1 MTSLRG
7 FALVLPVFSLLAACG
22 TEPGVTSVDT
32 FTDTPAD
39 PVVTNP
45 PVGTPPEAPEVLPA
59 VALNAVLTGREVVP
73 AVYDTR
79 ATGAATFTLDGE
91 RTQLSYTLEHTVESP
106 TAAHLHLGLAG
117 DSGEEMLTLP
127 LTPGVLT
134 GTVEVTRAQARAL
147 EDGTAYIDIHSEA
160 HPNGEVRAQV
170 VRPGEL
176 VYVARLSGDQVNP
189 PTSVTSSGLGQLLVD
204 GTTNRVRFNM
214 FTRGMTVSPIAVD
227 IRVAPAGA
235 DGPVAVDLTDPKTPP
250 APLLA
255 GARTIT
261 STQDLDAGRWYIHVG
276 SARFPTGEMRGQILR
291 PGEELYVAR
300 MSGDEAVPPVNS
312 TGYGSLSIIVG
323 VDRDRVRYDGLV
335 TDVRPTAVT
344 LRDSDGE
351 VLLQLRT
358 SDRAFNGLSMLEQ
371 GSRLLPRLP
380 ENAVHV
386 SAASTGFP
394 GGEVGGL
401 VRRVGF

>member
-7 FALVLPVFSLLAACG
+7 FSLVLPVCSLLAACG
-22 TEPGVTSVDT
+22 ADPGVTPADT
-32 FTDTPAD
+32 VTDTPSV
-39 PVVTNP
+39 PVIESP
-45 PVGTPPEAPEVLPA
+45 PVGTPPEAPELAPA

-73 AVYDTR
+73 AVYDTS
-79 ATGAATFTLDGE
+79 ATGAATFSLNGE
-91 RTQLSYTLEHTVESP
+91 RTLLRYTLEHTVESP

-117 DSGEEMLTLP
+117 DSGEELLTLP

-147 EDGTAYIDIHSEA
+147 EEGTAYIDVHSEA

-204 GTTNRVRFNM
+204 GTTNRARFNM
-214 FTRGMTVSPIAVD
+214 FTRGMSVSPTAVD

-235 DGPVAVDLTDPKTPP
+235 DGPRVVDLTDPKTPA
-250 APLLA
+250 APLLS
-255 GARTIT
+255 GVRSIE
-261 STQDLDAGRWYIHVG
+261 STQDLDSGRWYIHVG

-291 PGEELYVAR
+291 PGEVLYVGR
-300 MSGDEAVPPVNS
+300 MSGEAAVPPVNT
-312 TGYGSLSIIVG
+312 TGYGSLSVIVG

-335 TDVRPTAVT
+335 TDVRPTGVV

-358 SDRAFNGLSMLEQ
+358 SDRAFNGLAMLQPE
-371 GSRLLPRLP
+371 SRLLPRLP
-380 ENAVHV
+380 ENAVYV
-386 SAASTGFP
+386 SAASMGFP

>member
-1 MTSLRG
+1 MIALRRLS
-7 FALVLPVFSLLAACG
+7 FVLPLCSLLVACG
-22 TEPGVTSVDT
+22 SEPGVT
-32 FTDTPAD
+32 PAD
-39 PVVTNP
+39 PPIESP
-45 PVGTPPEAPEVLPA
+45 PVGTPPEAPELAPA

-73 AVYDTR
+73 AVYETR
-79 ATGAATFTLDGE
+79 ATGAATFSLNGE
-91 RTQLSYTLEHTVESP
+91 RTLLTYTLEHTVESP

-117 DSGEEMLTLP
+117 DSGEELLTLP
-127 LTPGVLT
+127 LAPGVLT
-134 GTVEVTRAQARAL
+134 GTVEVTRDQARAL
-147 EDGTAYIDIHSEA
+147 ESGNAYVDVHSEA

-214 FTRGMTVSPIAVD
+214 FTRGMSVSPTAVD

-235 DGPVAVDLTDPKTPP
+235 DGPMVVDLTDPKTPA
-250 APLLA
+250 APLLT
-255 GARTIT
+255 GVRTIE
-261 STQDLDAGRWYIHVG
+261 STQDLDSGRWYIHVG

-291 PGEELYVAR
+291 PGEVLYVGR
-300 MSGDEAVPPVNS
+300 LSGEAAVPPVNT
-312 TGYGSLSIIVG
+312 TGYGSLSVIVG

-335 TDVRPTAVT
+335 TDVRPTSVV

-351 VLLQLRT
+351 VLLQLQT
-358 SDRAFNGLSMLEQ
+358 SGREFSGLSMLEP

-380 ENAVHV
+380 ENAVSV
-386 SAASTGFP
+386 SAASVGFP

-401 VRRVGF
+401 LRRVGY